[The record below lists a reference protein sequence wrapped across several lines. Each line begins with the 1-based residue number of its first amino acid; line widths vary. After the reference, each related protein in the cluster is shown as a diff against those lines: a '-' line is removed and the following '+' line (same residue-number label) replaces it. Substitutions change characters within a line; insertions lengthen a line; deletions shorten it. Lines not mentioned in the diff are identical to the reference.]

1 MDMTKPSEDGWII
14 LKPLED
20 DWIISIASKL
30 GEEKT
35 RKDLISLL
43 TKENIEDVDGKKLI
57 KNWLIQFLGSGYD
70 TNGYDNF
77 RLTLAQQ
84 LGQFVP
90 YVGGAKYAHILLPP
104 LEVLSTLVEKRHVRE
119 AAVDSLCI
127 IGAQMDQI
135 DLDQY
140 FFPLA
145 KVIETSFVGLIYR
158 PNFFMWSDQQRLS
171 KCFRDF

>member
-84 LGQFVP
+84 LGKFVP
-90 YVGGAKYAHILLPP
+90 YVYPSISIIVSGEDSVRLLAVEAFGKL
-104 LEVLSTLVEKRHVRE
+104 LEPQDCEDYLQDIYTRLLQDECWRVRCTLVNQLCELCEKLKDNSSR
-119 AAVDSLCI
+119 
-127 IGAQMDQI
+127 
-135 DLDQY
+135 
-140 FFPLA
+140 
-145 KVIETSFVGLIYR
+145 
-158 PNFFMWSDQQRLS
+158 
-171 KCFRDF
+171 